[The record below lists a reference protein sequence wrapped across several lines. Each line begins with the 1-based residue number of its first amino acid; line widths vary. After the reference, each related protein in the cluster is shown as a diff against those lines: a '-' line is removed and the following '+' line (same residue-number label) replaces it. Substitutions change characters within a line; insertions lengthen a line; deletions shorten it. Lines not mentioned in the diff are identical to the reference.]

1 MTLQTIK
8 NLDGQDEYVLIP
20 VAVYRALKAEIEDEL
35 AGLEAQAAR
44 TDDYEPFDP
53 TDYVQNP
60 VALMRMRAGIR
71 QTELARRLGVSQ
83 PYLSKVERMENV
95 SEDLLG
101 RVSKAIH
108 RS

>member
-8 NLDGQDEYVLIP
+8 SLDGQDEYVLIP

-35 AGLEAQAAR
+35 AGLEARAAQI
-44 TDDYEPFDP
+44 DDYEPFDP
-53 TDYVQNP
+53 ADYVQNP

-83 PYLSKVERMENV
+83 PYLSKVERMEKV
-95 SEDLLG
+95 SDDLLA
-101 RVSKAIH
+101 RVREVLSI
-108 RS
+108 